1 MKAGRKW
8 QLKTAGWKFIH
19 RMHLNCMYVLN
30 EASQKEM
37 SWPELS
43 TKHGGS
49 QEGILHFDCNPWQLS
64 WSSQS
69 DRARRRRR
77 KKKVA
82 GKWDC
87 FQECSQTS
95 QNHPLHE
102 WLEQRLWLWCR
113 SLRETQT
120 HVGRLPVSLG
130 SSPDHWCGVT
140 RGAGALLDT
149 RTCREGISHIGRRI
163 NPDYLWNFPGT
174 KCIP

>member
-1 MKAGRKW
+1 MRPHKRRCHDLSSVQNMGAAKKESFTLTVTHG
-8 QLKTAGWKFIH
+8 
-19 RMHLNCMYVLN
+19 NCH
-30 EASQKEM
+30 EAASQTER
-37 SWPELS
+37 E
-43 TKHGGS
+43 
-49 QEGILHFDCNPWQLS
+49 EEE
-64 WSSQS
+64 
-69 DRARRRRR
+69 